1 MKVFGGQ
8 AKASKRDESTL
19 AYLPRPQEAD
29 SIEPDET
36 GSFKLPVKK
45 SNLLAGRP
53 DENRKVKIL
62 RFDREDM
69 TNWNRKDEFP
79 AWLVEVKTPGLY
91 RAILSYSSRVKTSDF
106 ELRIGDQALSGTAE
120 NTGHWRRFVPLEMGL
135 IPIKGGKQVVLL
147 KAIEFRSWVM
157 NVRQLELLP
166 IRE

>member
-1 MKVFGGQ
+1 MIARRIVQ
-8 AKASKRDESTL
+8 
-19 AYLPRPQEAD
+19 
-29 SIEPDET
+29 
-36 GSFKLPVKK
+36 
-45 SNLLAGRP
+45 
-53 DENRKVKIL
+53 
-62 RFDREDM
+62 
-69 TNWNRKDEFP
+69 TNGNRKDEFP

-91 RAILSYSSRVKTSDF
+91 RAILSYSSRVQTSDF